1 MLGKINGKNPM
12 WSGYMKFLLIVKS
25 ALVEDLFFLNV
36 GSEFMKT
43 RNFKEQAGHKFL
55 KS

>member
-1 MLGKINGKNPM
+1 M
-12 WSGYMKFLLIVKS
+12 WGGYMKFLLIVTS
-25 ALVEDLFFLNV
+25 ALVEDFFYKNV

-43 RNFKEQAGHKFL
+43 RNFKEQARRKFL

>member
-1 MLGKINGKNPM
+1 
-12 WSGYMKFLLIVKS
+12 MKLLLIVKS
-25 ALVEDLFFLNV
+25 ALVEDFFNTNV

-43 RNFKEQAGHKFL
+43 RNFKEQARHKFF